1 MRDLFK
7 WFVHSWVLRYIYII
21 YSMKWKFGNKINKR
35 KLKAQWIVITFL
47 INIYLSRMK
56 IRKIIRFDIFLVP
69 VRLENP
75 FNLPSHNRISTPH
88 FTLIMILNA
97 HALIGKIIIH
107 ECQESWQDRSPRLS
121 ATFFFEDYAKGNGRT
136 IRSYLPSTNKI
147 STESNLGLDKSDRD
161 RRQSSPPISTEKFQK
176 GNFPSLACNQWNSSW

>member
-1 MRDLFK
+1 
-7 WFVHSWVLRYIYII
+7 
-21 YSMKWKFGNKINKR
+21 MKWKFRNKINKR

-147 STESNLGLDKSDRD
+147 STESNLAWINLTATGGKA
-161 RRQSSPPISTEKFQK
+161 RRR
-176 GNFPSLACNQWNSSW
+176 FPRKNSRRETFLPLLATNEIVPGKRRRY